1 MFMGY
6 VFLCFLDIIMGSNA
20 SHPVSRFHLTAE
32 DIVKECGDASRVKQL
47 NILVTGATSGIGI
60 ETARVLAVA
69 GANVYA
75 MGRSET
81 KLQEVTQAIS
91 KELQEKPS
99 TAGSIH
105 GVLCD
110 LNSLAS
116 VKQFAEKF
124 VKEKTPLN
132 VLILNAGVMNWN
144 YAQTVDGLEQVIG
157 VNHIAQAYLTQ
168 LLMPTLISNA
178 PSRIVVVSSDLH
190 KGPTLNYQALNHMS
204 STVANSKKGWSTFR
218 SYQQSKLA
226 NVLFARALTTRYK
239 DKQVTAYSLHP
250 GVIDTNLASSI
261 PLASIVSMLVKKKTL
276 GEGAA
281 TTVFCALKP
290 GLENE
295 TGRYFDD
302 SVAKNLADKWTEEDV
317 NTFWQWTEKVI
328 EERTSQL
335 K

>member
-1 MFMGY
+1 MH
-6 VFLCFLDIIMGSNA
+6 LSPA
-20 SHPVSRFHLTAE
+20 SRFHLTAE
-32 DIVKECGDASRVKQL
+32 DIVKECGDTSRVKQL

-60 ETARVLAVA
+60 ETARILAVA

-91 KELQEKPS
+91 KELQEKLS

-105 GVLCD
+105 GVICD

-124 VKEKTPLN
+124 VKDKTPLN
-132 VLILNAGVMNWN
+132 VLILNAGIINWN
-144 YAQTVDGLEQVIG
+144 YGQTVDGLEQVIG

-168 LLMPTLISNA
+168 FLMPTLIANA
-178 PSRIVVVSSDLH
+178 PSRVVVVSSVAH
-190 KGPTLNYQALNHMS
+190 KGPPMNYQSLEHMN
-204 STVANSKKGWSTFR
+204 STAANNKQGWSLLR

-226 NVLFARALTTRYK
+226 NVLFARALSARYK

-250 GVIDTNLASSI
+250 GVINTNLASQV
-261 PLASIVSMLVKKKTL
+261 PLSSIVTMLYKKKTL
-276 GEGAA
+276 GEGTA
-281 TTVFCALKP
+281 TTIFCALKP

-302 SVAKNLADKWTEEDV
+302 STVTNLADKWTDDDI

>member
-1 MFMGY
+1 MCLS
-6 VFLCFLDIIMGSNA
+6 VCRLDITMGAGDSQ
-20 SHPVSRFHLTAE
+20 SVSRFHMTGE
-32 DIVKECGDASRVKQL
+32 DIVKECGDTSRVKQL
-47 NILVTGATSGIGI
+47 NVLVTGATSGIGS

-75 MGRSET
+75 MGRSEA
-81 KLQEVTQAIS
+81 KVQEVARAIS
-91 KELQEKPS
+91 KELQEKSS

-124 VKEKTPLN
+124 IKDKTSLN
-132 VLILNAGVMNWN
+132 VLILNAGVFNWK

-157 VNHIAQAYLTQ
+157 VNHIGHVYLTQ
-168 LLMPTLISNA
+168 LLLPTLIDNP
-178 PSRIVVVSSDLH
+178 PSRIVIVSAGLH
-190 KGPTLNYQALNHMS
+190 KGPPLDYQALDYMS
-204 STVANSKKGWSTFR
+204 STAANAKKGWSVKG

-226 NVLFARALTTRYK
+226 NLLFARALAVRYK

-250 GVIDTNLASSI
+250 GVIDTNLAADI
-261 PLASIVSMLVKKKTL
+261 PVAGLFKMFFKKKTVS
-276 GEGAA
+276 EGVA
-281 TTVFCALKP
+281 TTVYCALKP

-295 TGRYFDD
+295 SGRYFDD
-302 SVAKNLADKWTEEDV
+302 STVNDLADKWTAEDI